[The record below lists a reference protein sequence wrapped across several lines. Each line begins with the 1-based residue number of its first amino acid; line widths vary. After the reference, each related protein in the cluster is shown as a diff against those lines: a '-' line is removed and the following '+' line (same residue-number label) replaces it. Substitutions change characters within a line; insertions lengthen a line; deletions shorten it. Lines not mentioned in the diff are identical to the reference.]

1 MTNSTTVFKKEHDIN
16 NQSSQSLSTQKSQSE
31 SESEPEPSQINYSIK
46 AERFANPHAYD
57 QNLPFICKDDS
68 LQRPNGGDGVP
79 YVTQYAYDKARELV
93 VLVQSIQLTEDSFL
107 DIDDYGADDDD
118 RADGDEDDDEDE
130 MKIDDD
136 NKHNNNNN
144 VFSKDDNSLSTII
157 KKCRRVNSLLRIVSG
172 LKYCGSISQIEY
184 MEMLL
189 HVLRLLSATV
199 IIEQAD
205 SITKRK
211 ITLKFDN
218 VGSIRQIPNVT
229 KQQQEEEEGEE
240 EEDKN
245 KNNLPIPFTNQQSD
259 KEIDLLEYLTES
271 FALPSPARTSL
282 LSTANSIL
290 SEKSLLSSVSNM
302 ALPHVPSAS
311 ASGNSKMYHCQTD
324 NNITNNNLQ
333 LIIEWKAL
341 LRILLRTAPHIDER
355 YETFTKG
362 YPPSH
367 SHSSHSVLQG
377 TVNVIRQS
385 RRFFNQGLHV
395 RNNKVTDYAAMQIWN
410 MLKSDL
416 IHRTYSHACYR
427 AIVLLYLF
435 QPTRCSTRFYMEVMP
450 LWLDSWGTIDRCTSF
465 DYLWLTMFCRAR
477 KFIVSSPPPTSL
489 SSSNPSGAN
498 SSCYNWG
505 PLRRRLL
512 SLCGSWLQIP
522 MTGTT
527 DNSSFPTAQSPRQR
541 AFPSKLKN
549 LVGID
554 SPYQEGMDF
563 VSKVSKLL
571 LFSIGMNDNNDTN
584 GNTDKDSS
592 QQKISDGTRDILRFL
607 SFVTPYFHPSST
619 GSWTYPLGVLLY
631 YISFEFSQRIVFSAS
646 HNLLTKE
653 HPILAQAVAQAEPYR
668 NTPPV
673 PSHEIVAIMNALLP
687 LCQQSV
693 YSKLGRVSEA
703 GSSALLFLAQIDPE
717 HVCPPFLDFATRALD
732 SSAVHM
738 SHQAPAG

>member
-1 MTNSTTVFKKEHDIN
+1 
-16 NQSSQSLSTQKSQSE
+16 
-31 SESEPEPSQINYSIK
+31 
-46 AERFANPHAYD
+46 
-57 QNLPFICKDDS
+57 
-68 LQRPNGGDGVP
+68 
-79 YVTQYAYDKARELV
+79 
-93 VLVQSIQLTEDSFL
+93 
-107 DIDDYGADDDD
+107 
-118 RADGDEDDDEDE
+118 
-130 MKIDDD
+130 
-136 NKHNNNNN
+136 
-144 VFSKDDNSLSTII
+144 
-157 KKCRRVNSLLRIVSG
+157 
-172 LKYCGSISQIEY
+172 
-184 MEMLL
+184 
-189 HVLRLLSATV
+189 
-199 IIEQAD
+199 
-205 SITKRK
+205 
-211 ITLKFDN
+211 
-218 VGSIRQIPNVT
+218 
-229 KQQQEEEEGEE
+229 
-240 EEDKN
+240 
-245 KNNLPIPFTNQQSD
+245 
-259 KEIDLLEYLTES
+259 
-271 FALPSPARTSL
+271 
-282 LSTANSIL
+282 
-290 SEKSLLSSVSNM
+290 
-302 ALPHVPSAS
+302 
-311 ASGNSKMYHCQTD
+311 
-324 NNITNNNLQ
+324 
-333 LIIEWKAL
+333 
-341 LRILLRTAPHIDER
+341 
-355 YETFTKG
+355 
-362 YPPSH
+362 
-367 SHSSHSVLQG
+367 
-377 TVNVIRQS
+377 
-385 RRFFNQGLHV
+385 
-395 RNNKVTDYAAMQIWN
+395 
-410 MLKSDL
+410 
-416 IHRTYSHACYR
+416 
-427 AIVLLYLF
+427 
-435 QPTRCSTRFYMEVMP
+435 MP

-512 SLCGSWLQIP
+512 SLCGSWSQIP

-554 SPYQEGMDF
+554 SSYQEGMDF

-592 QQKISDGTRDILRFL
+592 QQKISDETRDILRFL

-646 HNLLTKE
+646 HNLLTKK

-732 SSAVHM
+732 SSAVRM
-738 SHQAPAG
+738 SHQAPDG